1 MKNSYVIGIDIGTQ
15 GTKTVV
21 FSIDGKKAGEAFEP
35 SRLIHGGAGQVYQE
49 PSDIYESVLRTVK
62 EAMEKSGVEKGRVEA
77 LGIDAQMAGIMGIDR
92 DFEAVGVYDSW
103 LDTGCEPYIRRM
115 KETAGREIVRKTG
128 GAVTY
133 AHGPKILHRKEQ
145 KPGEYA
151 RIVRFVLPGVY
162 AAGKMCGLKAEQAW
176 TDYTHLHF
184 SGFADNEKKRW
195 DDGLLQEF
203 GVDKEKMPAIVS
215 PFQVMGTL
223 TREAAAACG
232 LKEGVRVVAGCGD
245 SAASALGAGIV
256 RKDMVYDVAGT
267 AAIFSCSTER
277 YTPDEKNQA
286 LMFARSVIDGLYTPL
301 AYIGGGGLCLKW
313 FRDRNG
319 KSYDYWNEEAG
330 KSEPGSGNLYFV
342 PHFSG
347 RTCPNDPGVKGAWWG
362 LSFYHTSG
370 HMYRSIMESLAYEY
384 AYYFSVLKEQNPQI
398 APDCIYGAG
407 GGTRSDVFNR
417 IKADVLGLP
426 YRPLAEADTAVYAS
440 AMIAAYGAGMIP
452 DLQARM
458 KVRTRA
464 ECYLP
469 SEENHREYEKRAGVY
484 RKLADM
490 MGELGRKMDDERKSV
505 YAQKVSA
512 KEGEK
517 L

>member
-1 MKNSYVIGIDIGTQ
+1 
-15 GTKTVV
+15 
-21 FSIDGKKAGEAFEP
+21 
-35 SRLIHGGAGQVYQE
+35 
-49 PSDIYESVLRTVK
+49 
-62 EAMEKSGVEKGRVEA
+62 
-77 LGIDAQMAGIMGIDR
+77 
-92 DFEAVGVYDSW
+92 
-103 LDTGCEPYIRRM
+103 
-115 KETAGREIVRKTG
+115 
-128 GAVTY
+128 
-133 AHGPKILHRKEQ
+133 
-145 KPGEYA
+145 
-151 RIVRFVLPGVY
+151 
-162 AAGKMCGLKAEQAW
+162 
-176 TDYTHLHF
+176 
-184 SGFADNEKKRW
+184 
-195 DDGLLQEF
+195 
-203 GVDKEKMPAIVS
+203 
-215 PFQVMGTL
+215 
-223 TREAAAACG
+223 
-232 LKEGVRVVAGCGD
+232 
-245 SAASALGAGIV
+245 
-256 RKDMVYDVAGT
+256 
-267 AAIFSCSTER
+267 
-277 YTPDEKNQA
+277 
-286 LMFARSVIDGLYTPL
+286 
-301 AYIGGGGLCLKW
+301 
-313 FRDRNG
+313 
-319 KSYDYWNEEAG
+319 
-330 KSEPGSGNLYFV
+330 
-342 PHFSG
+342 
-347 RTCPNDPGVKGAWWG
+347 
-362 LSFYHTSG
+362 
-370 HMYRSIMESLAYEY
+370 MYRSIMESLAYEY